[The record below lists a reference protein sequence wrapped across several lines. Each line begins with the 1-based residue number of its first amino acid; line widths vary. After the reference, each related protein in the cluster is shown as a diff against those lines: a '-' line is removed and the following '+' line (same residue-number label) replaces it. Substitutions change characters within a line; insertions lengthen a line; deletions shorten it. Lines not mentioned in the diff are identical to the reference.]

1 MHHLLSFLDDALQ
14 NHFDWLCFY
23 VFFALALAFPRLGN
37 FAFAPIE
44 RIGSRLA
51 AHKGFCVAAISLAAI
66 VIRVAFLGVDYVPV
80 PLVHDEFSYL
90 LAGDTFAHWRLTNP
104 THPMWIFFESF
115 HTIQHPSYASKYPP
129 AQGMVLALGQIFGH
143 PWIGVLLSV
152 GVMCGAVLWMLQG
165 WLPARWALY
174 GGVLVL
180 LRFAVFNDWVEG
192 YWGGAVAA
200 IGGALVMG
208 ALPRIMRA
216 ARPRYAVWMGLG
228 ASILANSRPLEGLI
242 FFATVIVALGLWIRK
257 QPAADRANIYA
268 RVVFPMAAVLLV
280 CAGWIGYYNW
290 RVTGHALLFP
300 YVVYQRTY
308 DPEPF
313 FVWQSRRPTMTY
325 NNPQF
330 ANFYNVWEPQQ
341 FGGGWDDIMDATGVK
356 ISEFFNFFFN
366 KELALG
372 LLGIPWVLWRDR
384 RKRFVGAQFG
394 VCLVGMLCVI
404 WFWPHYAAPLMGTTF
419 ALLVQGMRR
428 VRRWRVRGWRVGFG
442 LTRAVVLVS
451 LGWIVSQV
459 QGLGSTPFEV
469 NDSTVSVFQRDY
481 FDSQLQNAPGQ
492 QLVIVRYGPQHNPNQ
507 EWVYN
512 GADIDHAK
520 VVWAREIPGV
530 SIQPLLD
537 YFRGRRVW
545 LAQPDVTP
553 LQLTPYAPP
562 AAASRPAADGQ
573 PSAAQAPNA
582 RATAR

>member
-1 MHHLLSFLDDALQ
+1 
-14 NHFDWLCFY
+14 
-23 VFFALALAFPRLGN
+23 
-37 FAFAPIE
+37 
-44 RIGSRLA
+44 
-51 AHKGFCVAAISLAAI
+51 
-66 VIRVAFLGVDYVPV
+66 
-80 PLVHDEFSYL
+80 
-90 LAGDTFAHWRLTNP
+90 
-104 THPMWIFFESF
+104 
-115 HTIQHPSYASKYPP
+115 
-129 AQGMVLALGQIFGH
+129 
-143 PWIGVLLSV
+143 
-152 GVMCGAVLWMLQG
+152 
-165 WLPARWALY
+165 
-174 GGVLVL
+174 
-180 LRFAVFNDWVEG
+180 
-192 YWGGAVAA
+192 
-200 IGGALVMG
+200 
-208 ALPRIMRA
+208 
-216 ARPRYAVWMGLG
+216 
-228 ASILANSRPLEGLI
+228 
-242 FFATVIVALGLWIRK
+242 
-257 QPAADRANIYA
+257 
-268 RVVFPMAAVLLV
+268 
-280 CAGWIGYYNW
+280 
-290 RVTGHALLFP
+290 
-300 YVVYQRTY
+300 
-308 DPEPF
+308 
-313 FVWQSRRPTMTY
+313 MTY

-384 RKRFVGAQFG
+384 RKRFLGAQFG

-428 VRRWRVRGWRVGFG
+428 VRRWRVRGWRVGIG